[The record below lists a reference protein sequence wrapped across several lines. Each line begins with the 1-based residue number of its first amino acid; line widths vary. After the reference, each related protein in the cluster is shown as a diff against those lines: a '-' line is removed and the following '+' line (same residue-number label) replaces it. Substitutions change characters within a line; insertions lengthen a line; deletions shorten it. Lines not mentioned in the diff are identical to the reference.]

1 MPQLNPLTRE
11 VLLKIVYY
19 GPGLGGK
26 TTSLSHVHA
35 TAPAE
40 TRGELVSLATPVDRT
55 LYFDF
60 LPVRLP
66 SVRGH
71 GVRLQLF
78 TVPGQVYFNATR
90 KLVLTG
96 ADGLVFVADSQV
108 ARRDANVESMENLV
122 ENLREQGRRLED
134 VPHVLQYNKRDLPDL
149 VSTDD
154 LDRALNLHGAPSF
167 ATSAVRGDGVVDA
180 LDFVVRSVLE
190 DLDARRVFG
199 ESGALPEVTLARADA
214 ALDEQLSRATEDMAR
229 SAVAK
234 PMVEPR
240 RAQGGGP
247 SWASLFGDDE
257 PHALAV
263 ERSLSEKRLAD
274 AIAGC
279 ERLVRR
285 VLGDAAVGSGLDGQD
300 DELVVLLL
308 GLDGTRWLSFRRLV
322 RRARD
327 GGPVSDRDGLEAYH
341 LALDLR
347 LRADRI

>member
-26 TTSLSHVHA
+26 TTSLSHVH
-35 TAPAE
+35 TSAPAE

-96 ADGLVFVADSQV
+96 ADGLVFVADSQA
-108 ARRDANVESMENLV
+108 ARRDANVESLENLI
-122 ENLREQGRRLED
+122 ENLNDQGRRLES
-134 VPHVLQYNKRDLPDL
+134 VPHVLQYNKRDL
-149 VSTDD
+149 TDVISLAD
-154 LDRALNLHGAPSF
+154 LDHALNAHGAPSF
-167 ATSAVRGDGVVDA
+167 ATSAVRGEGVVEA
-180 LDFVVRSVLE
+180 LDAVVRRVLE
-190 DLDARRVFG
+190 DLDSRRVFG
-199 ESGALPEVTLARADA
+199 ESGALPEVTLGRADD
-214 ALDEQLSRATEDMAR
+214 ALDEQVSRATEGMTR
-229 SAVAK
+229 SAASSVLPPQA
-234 PMVEPR
+234 R
-240 RAQGGGP
+240 RGATAP
-247 SWASLFGDDE
+247 SFAPLFADDE
-257 PHALAV
+257 PHARAV
-263 ERSLSEKRLAD
+263 ERSLVDARLAD

-285 VLGDAAVGSGLDGQD
+285 VLGDAAVGAGLEGRD
-300 DELVVLLL
+300 DDLVVVLL
-308 GLDGTRWLSFRRLV
+308 GIEGARWLSFRRLV

-327 GGPVSDRDGLEAYH
+327 GGPVSERDGLEAYH
-341 LALDLR
+341 LAVDLR
-347 LRADRI
+347 LRANRL